1 MSAVQKT
8 AKHPEPADLILY
20 LPLYNVVVCSTC
32 KYAIQPQ
39 AIARHLKETHHI
51 NRSYRRPFMQ
61 YVAKLSLNNAETV
74 IDSKIHEFPVPLLPV
89 HDGFVCESEGC
100 GHLCMSVKRM
110 RTHLLDV
117 HGRSGQTLLDW
128 QPAKLQTFFRGNL
141 LRYFTAPKSRSI
153 EGLKTAHCDLKSN
166 SKYGMNKVCC
176 TWCVDL
182 QLSNRFT

>member
-8 AKHPEPADLILY
+8 AKHPEPADLILH
-20 LPLYNVVVCSTC
+20 LPLYNVVVCATC

-61 YVAKLSLNNAETV
+61 YVSKLSLNDAETV
-74 IDSKIHEFPVPLLPV
+74 IESKIHEFPVPLLPV

-110 RTHLLDV
+110 RTHWLDV
-117 HGRSGQTLLDW
+117 HGRSGQALLDW

-141 LRYFTAPKSRSI
+141 LRYFTAPKSRPT
-153 EGLKTAHCDLKSN
+153 EGVKAAPCNLKSN
-166 SKYGMNKVCC
+166 ANHGMNGVCC

-182 QLSNRFT
+182 QLSNSFT

>member
-1 MSAVQKT
+1 MPAVQKT

-20 LPLYNVVVCSTC
+20 VPLYSVVVCSTC

-61 YVAKLSLNNAETV
+61 YISKLSLNDTETV
-74 IDSKIHEFPVPLLPV
+74 IESKIHEFPVSLLPV

-110 RTHLLDV
+110 RTHWLDV

-128 QPAKLQTFFRGNL
+128 QSAKLQTFFRGNL
-141 LRYFTAPKSRSI
+141 LRYFTAPKSRPT
-153 EGLKTAHCDLKSN
+153 EGMEAAPCDAKRN
-166 SKYGMNKVCC
+166 SEHGMRKVCC
-176 TWCVDL
+176 FRLIEL
-182 QLSNRFT
+182 QFSNSFI